1 MISRGLTSLPW
12 GWASDKYGRRPV
24 LLIGCFSMF
33 VFQLWFGFSRTFSS
47 AICAR
52 AALGAFFNGLVG
64 TAKTVAG
71 EVTQGHGAEAAS
83 RSMGYVSAG
92 VLLGMIVGPSMG
104 GWLSDPPSQRSNST
118 SLLAEYPYALPNVV
132 GSAFA
137 LLSGTVIYFLLPETK
152 RNEYSHVELTA
163 IDNDNDAENDGN
175 VPTASVPPKSRV
187 ISSLVLQSC
196 TVYAV
201 HSFCAIWLN
210 EIFPLWCIASVDS
223 GGLGLDLDEVG
234 SILSASGIAVLV
246 YQVFLFSWISSLLS
260 RTRLMS
266 ICMIIQCFTT
276 LTLSNIKLAD
286 GTSTCSESVCIY
298 LVGVVYVAH
307 QICTLSAFTTVFIL
321 INNSSAA
328 CNRGTVQGV
337 AMTVASVTKALGPIV
352 GSSLLAWS
360 LTSGRIMNPI
370 ILGHRFSFTLVA
382 LLWLCSGVVQFARLD
397 TRLNSPLEDG

>member
-1 MISRGLTSLPW
+1 MILPPSSGKFPWAPVIGSAFAIFTNNYALTNLFPYVGFMVVDLGKAENTDSSGYAAGLLTAAFMISRGLTSLPW

-52 AALGAFFNGLVG
+52 AALGAFNGLVG

-92 VLLGMIVGPSMG
+92 VLLGMIGPSMG

-137 LLSGTVIYFLLPETK
+137 LLSGIIYFLLPETK

-234 SILSASGIAVLV
+234 SILSASGIAVHV
-246 YQVFLFSWISSLLS
+246 YQVFLF
-260 RTRLMS
+260 
-266 ICMIIQCFTT
+266 
-276 LTLSNIKLAD
+276 
-286 GTSTCSESVCIY
+286 
-298 LVGVVYVAH
+298 
-307 QICTLSAFTTVFIL
+307 
-321 INNSSAA
+321 
-328 CNRGTVQGV
+328 
-337 AMTVASVTKALGPIV
+337 
-352 GSSLLAWS
+352 
-360 LTSGRIMNPI
+360 
-370 ILGHRFSFTLVA
+370 
-382 LLWLCSGVVQFARLD
+382 
-397 TRLNSPLEDG
+397 